1 MGARIDDRWT
11 YHGLQVVRLE
21 NARLAVDVMPELGGK
36 ILRIVDKRGDRD
48 VLWHSPRVEPHRA
61 ELHAN
66 FDDHWPGGWD
76 EAFPGGAPSLNRYGD
91 QLPYMGELWTTAAAH
106 RIVRADPG
114 GVELELTL
122 ATPIT
127 PARWTRRLVLDG
139 DAPVLRIGYR
149 LENAGTMPFDY
160 NWGLHPVATISPR
173 HRFDVPARLAEVD
186 ENGGGTLGVKGD
198 RYEWPMFNGTDV
210 RHALGPDAGCF
221 ALHYL
226 TELREGW
233 VATTDTATRRGFGL
247 VFDHA
252 LFPVVWLWMVYGGWR
267 GYYHAIAEPWTGYPS
282 PLAEAVAAGRARVLD
297 PGGVLE
303 TEVTAVVYESV
314 EGVSRLTADGTAT
327 AARVG

>member
-1 MGARIDDRWT
+1 MSARIDDRWT
-11 YHGLQVVRLE
+11 YHGLRVVRLE
-21 NARLAVDVMPELGGK
+21 NARLLVDVMPELGGK

-91 QLPYMGELWTTAAAH
+91 QLPYMGELWTTAATH
-106 RIVRADPG
+106 RVVRADAG

-127 PARWTRRLVLDG
+127 PACWTRRLVLEG
-139 DAPVLRIGYR
+139 DDPVLRIGYR
-149 LENAGTMPFDY
+149 LENVGTMPFDY
-160 NWGLHPVATISPR
+160 NWGLHPVGAISPQ
-173 HRFDVPARLAEVD
+173 HRFDVPAGLAEVD

-198 RYEWPMFNGTDV
+198 RYEWPIMNGMDV
-210 RHALGPDAGCF
+210 RQALGPDAGCF

-233 VATTDTATRRGFGL
+233 VATTDTAARRGFGL
-247 VFDHA
+247 VFDRT

-282 PLAEAVAAGRARVLD
+282 PLADAVAAGRARVLD
-297 PGGVLE
+297 PGAVLE
-303 TEVTAVVYESV
+303 TDVSAIVYEGV
-314 EGVSRLTADGTAT
+314 ERVSRLADDGAVTA
-327 AARVG
+327 

>member
-11 YHGLQVVRLE
+11 YHGLQVVRME

-160 NWGLHPVATISPR
+160 NWGLHPVAAISPR

-226 TELREGW
+226 TELSEGW

-303 TEVTAVVYESV
+303 TEVTAVVYEGV
-314 EGVSRLTADGTAT
+314 EGVSRLSADGTAT

>member
-1 MGARIDDRWT
+1 MSARIDDRWT
-11 YHGLQVVRLE
+11 YRGLRVVRLE

-76 EAFPGGAPSLNRYGD
+76 EAFPGGAPSPNRYGD

-106 RIVRADPG
+106 RIVRDDAG
-114 GVELELTL
+114 GVELELVL

-127 PARWTRRLVLDG
+127 PARWTRRLVLEG
-139 DAPVLRIGYR
+139 DDPVLRISYR
-149 LENAGTMPFDY
+149 LENVGTMPFDY
-160 NWGLHPVATISPR
+160 NWGLHPVAAISPQ
-173 HRFDVPARLAEVD
+173 HRFDVPAALAEVD

-198 RYEWPMFNGTDV
+198 RYEWPLMNGMDV
-210 RHALGPDAGCF
+210 RRALGPDAGCF

-233 VATTDTATRRGFGL
+233 VATTDTAARRGFGL
-247 VFDHA
+247 VFDRT

-297 PGGVLE
+297 PGAVLE
-303 TEVTAVVYESV
+303 TEVSAIVYDGV
-314 EGVSRLTADGTAT
+314 EQVSRLSADGAVTA
-327 AARVG
+327 

>member
-1 MGARIDDRWT
+1 MTARIDDGWT
-11 YHGLQVVRLE
+11 YHGLRIVRLE

-76 EAFPGGAPSLNRYGD
+76 EAFPGGAPSPNRYGD
-91 QLPYMGELWTTAAAH
+91 QLPYMGELWTTAATH
-106 RIVRADPG
+106 RIVRNDAG
-114 GVELELTL
+114 GVELELVL

-127 PARWTRRLVLDG
+127 PAHWTRRLVLQG
-139 DAPVLRIGYR
+139 DDPVLRISYR
-149 LENAGTMPFDY
+149 LENVGTMPFDY
-160 NWGLHPVATISPR
+160 NWGLHPVAAISPQ
-173 HRFDVPARLAEVD
+173 HRFDVPAALAEVD

-198 RYEWPMFNGTDV
+198 RYEWPHMNGMDV
-210 RHALGPDAGCF
+210 RRALGPDAGCF

-233 VATTDTATRRGFGL
+233 VATTDTAARRGFGL
-247 VFDHA
+247 VFDRM
-252 LFPVVWLWMVYGGWR
+252 LFAVVWLWMVYGGWR

-282 PLAEAVAAGRARVLD
+282 PLADAVAAGRARVLD
-297 PGGVLE
+297 PGAVLE
-303 TEVTAVVYESV
+303 TEVSAIVYDGV
-314 EGVSRLTADGTAT
+314 EQVSRLSADGAVTA
-327 AARVG
+327 

>member
-1 MGARIDDRWT
+1 MSARIDDRWT
-11 YHGLQVVRLE
+11 YHGLRVVRLE
-21 NARLAVDVMPELGGK
+21 NARLAIDVLPDLGGK
-36 ILRIVDKRGDRD
+36 ILRIVDKLGDRD

-76 EAFPGGAPSLNRYGD
+76 EAFPGGAPSPNRYGD
-91 QLPYMGELWTTAAAH
+91 QLPYMGELWTTSAAH
-106 RIVRADPG
+106 RIVRDDPS
-114 GVELELTL
+114 GVELELVL
-122 ATPIT
+122 QTPIT
-127 PARWTRRLVLDG
+127 PARWTRRLVLEG
-139 DAPVLRIGYR
+139 DDPVLRIGYR
-149 LENAGTMPFDY
+149 LENVGTMPFDY
-160 NWGLHPVATISPR
+160 NWGLHPVAAISPQ

-198 RYEWPMFNGTDV
+198 RYEWPTMNGMDV
-210 RHALGPDAGCF
+210 RQALGPDAGCF

-233 VATTDTATRRGFGL
+233 VATTDTAARRGFGL
-247 VFDHA
+247 VFDRT

-297 PGGVLE
+297 PGAVLE
-303 TEVTAVVYESV
+303 TEVSAVVYD
-314 EGVSRLTADGTAT
+314 GVGRVSHLAADGVVT
-327 AARVG
+327 V

>member
-1 MGARIDDRWT
+1 MGARIDDRWA
-11 YHGLQVVRLE
+11 YHGLRVVRLE
-21 NARLAVDVMPELGGK
+21 NRHLAVDVMPELGGK
-36 ILRIVDKRGDRD
+36 IWRIVDKQGDRD

-76 EAFPGGAPSLNRYGD
+76 EAFPGGAPSPNRYGD
-91 QLPYMGELWTTAAAH
+91 QLPYMGELWTAAAAH

-114 GVELELTL
+114 GVELELVL
-122 ATPIT
+122 PTPIT
-127 PARWTRRLVLDG
+127 PARWTRRLVLEG
-139 DAPVLRIGYR
+139 DDPVLRIDYR
-149 LENAGTMPFDY
+149 LENVGTMPFDY
-160 NWGLHPVATISPR
+160 NWGLHPVAAISPR

-198 RYEWPMFNGTDV
+198 RYEWPMFNGMDV
-210 RHALGPDAGCF
+210 RRALGPDAACF

-233 VATTDTATRRGFGL
+233 VATTDTAARRGFGL
-247 VFDHA
+247 VFDRT

-297 PGGVLE
+297 AGEVLE
-303 TEVTAVVYESV
+303 ATVSAVVYAGV
-314 EGVSRLTADGTAT
+314 EAVSRLAADGTVT
-327 AARVG
+327 A